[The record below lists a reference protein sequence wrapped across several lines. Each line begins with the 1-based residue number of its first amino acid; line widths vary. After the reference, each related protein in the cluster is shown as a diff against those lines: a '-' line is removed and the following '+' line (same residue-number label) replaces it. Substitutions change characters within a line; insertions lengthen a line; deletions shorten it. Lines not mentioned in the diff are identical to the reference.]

1 MDISSNNTEQTQLDN
16 IVDVVYLTQE
26 NAEFSVS
33 ENKFLQLKARVKNPE
48 KVSADKDNKEK
59 KDETNNS
66 ANQNANELE
75 DIFFERVFLHRA
87 FPFDNPYE
95 YISVFASFPKSEE
108 QLAKEKEER
117 EKKAKEEEEKRKAEN
132 PDSPAP
138 SPAPPRENTTSFGDL
153 KEVGII
159 TNVSDFGEI
168 QGKYLRDELDRKY
181 FIPVI
186 EQIFF
191 VKEKYDFSYWEVKTD
206 IGKIKFTVHDAYR
219 HILKITDD
227 RIMVNDV
234 NGNRY
239 EIVSLDKL
247 DRPSFRKIELF
258 L

>member
-1 MDISSNNTEQTQLDN
+1 MDNSINTTEQTQLDN
-16 IVDVVYLTQE
+16 IVDVVYLTPE

-48 KVSADKDNKEK
+48 KTSADKDK
-59 KDETNNS
+59 KDETINS
-66 ANQNANELE
+66 ENEPE
-75 DIFFERVFLHRA
+75 DFFFERVFLHRA

-95 YISVFASFPKSEE
+95 YISVFASFPK
-108 QLAKEKEER
+108 
-117 EKKAKEEEEKRKAEN
+117 KEEENKPEESKEGEKKV
-132 PDSPAP
+132 D
-138 SPAPPRENTTSFGDL
+138 SPAPPRENTTSLGDL
-153 KEVGII
+153 KEIGII

-168 QGKYLRDELDRKY
+168 QNKYLREELDRKY

-186 EQIFF
+186 QQIYT

-206 IGKIKFTVHDAYR
+206 IGRIKFTVHDAYR
-219 HILKITDD
+219 HLLKITED

-247 DRPSFRKIELF
+247 DRQSFRKIELF